1 MSHATLTPEE
11 RAAVG
16 IAEGQVR
23 LSVGIEDADELIE
36 DLDQAL
42 NYVRKTL
49 KL

>member
-1 MSHATLTPEE
+1 MSHATMTPEE

-23 LSVGIEDADELIE
+23 FSCGIEDVEDIIA

-42 NYVRKTL
+42 CFVQKEL
-49 KL
+49 GL